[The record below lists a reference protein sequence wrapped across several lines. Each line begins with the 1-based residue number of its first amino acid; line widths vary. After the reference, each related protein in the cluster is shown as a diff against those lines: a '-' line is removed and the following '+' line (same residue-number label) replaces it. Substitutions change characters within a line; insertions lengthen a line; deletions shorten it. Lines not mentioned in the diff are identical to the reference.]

1 MQYLISITLH
11 LNITLN
17 SNSSWQKE
25 GHKVPRKF
33 QKERLLW
40 PHTASCTS
48 FKLKSAKDLNDIETC
63 SMEYYFTFY
72 PVFNHTHANIR
83 ISLDLIPSTYLAV
96 DAHSSS
102 IKPAE
107 GV

>member
-1 MQYLISITLH
+1 MFALASHSKLH
-11 LNITLN
+11 
-17 SNSSWQKE
+17 
-25 GHKVPRKF
+25 KF
-33 QKERLLW
+33 QTEVCNIQ
-40 PHTASCTS
+40 S
-48 FKLKSAKDLNDIETC
+48 SAKDLNDIETR